1 MGNGVVGDGWSIIR
15 DFYYLSSRWA
25 VVARGTA
32 RITHILLTRQAEIP
46 YDFNGLVLG
55 LAYPRWPF
63 KIFHLSVARSL
74 FGRPRPSRF
83 GHEASLLKLFSQ
95 YVSAPYAALKF
106 GLQLKARTQNAGLV
120 KSISSNA
127 VQISS
132 LVFTCAHCPRYAR
145 HSPNGRRP
153 STRWSLMKKKKR

>member
-1 MGNGVVGDGWSIIR
+1 MAEVVLLGQELHSFLFHLAGEMGNGVVGDGWSIIC

-55 LAYPRWPF
+55 LAHPRWPF
-63 KIFHLSVARSL
+63 KIFHLSVPRSL
-74 FGRPRPSRF
+74 FGRPRPSKF

-95 YVSAPYAALKF
+95 
-106 GLQLKARTQNAGLV
+106 
-120 KSISSNA
+120 
-127 VQISS
+127 
-132 LVFTCAHCPRYAR
+132 
-145 HSPNGRRP
+145 
-153 STRWSLMKKKKR
+153 